1 MQTKQKPHA
10 PHIYTERLIEICTDT
25 KRQKHMQ
32 TQNVKII
39 KHNKSYI
46 KQIQDKYLDLI
57 AYSQLITSTK
67 LIQIEKI
74 SMNE

>member
-10 PHIYTERLIEICTDT
+10 THIYTERLIEICTDT

-32 TQNVKII
+32 TQNVKI

>member
-1 MQTKQKPHA
+1 MQTKQKPQGT
-10 PHIYTERLIEICTDT
+10 HICTQRLIEICTDT